1 MILPESLDLS
11 PNDTRIPRSVG
22 SIEESLAKYLFAMRC
37 SRFVLN
43 ESHPIAPSP
52 LQYYQTKGYYYSFVS
67 KINNTLPLQSYAV
80 LLLSALGELIRWPD
94 SRILF
99 CLPGHRKLPPQ
110 RQLQVHP
117 SPNLVSY

>member
-37 SRFVLN
+37 SRFVLK

-52 LQYYQTKGYYYSFVS
+52 LQYYKYQQKGYYYYYFVTRIS
-67 KINNTLPLQSYAV
+67 TYLYRVMQCSYYLLQES
-80 LLLSALGELIRWPD
+80 
-94 SRILF
+94 
-99 CLPGHRKLPPQ
+99 
-110 RQLQVHP
+110 
-117 SPNLVSY
+117 